1 MLNSVTAV
9 LLVLLDNLSYASLV
23 LSIFIIL
30 MILIYVCLLIPV
42 VHLSF
47 IYHFPQDESRHFLR
61 TEARIY
67 RKIVNYLQTFI
78 EKRNTVD
85 SACTNMIAHNTDK
98 AKGKQIAR
106 TMVLQDFT
114 PPGFR
119 TTSAT
124 SLKNLLPMTHN
135 L

>member
-47 IYHFPQDESRHFLR
+47 IYHFPQDESRHFLK
-61 TEARIY
+61 TEATIY
-67 RKIVNYLQTFI
+67 RKIVNYLETFI
-78 EKRNTVD
+78 EQRNTFD
-85 SACTNMIAHNTDK
+85 SSCTNMIAENTDK
-98 AKGKQIAR
+98 ARDTRTAR
-106 TMVLQDFT
+106 PCNF
-114 PPGFR
+114 FYR
-119 TTSAT
+119 IIETS
-124 SLKNLLPMTHN
+124 SSGS
-135 L
+135 